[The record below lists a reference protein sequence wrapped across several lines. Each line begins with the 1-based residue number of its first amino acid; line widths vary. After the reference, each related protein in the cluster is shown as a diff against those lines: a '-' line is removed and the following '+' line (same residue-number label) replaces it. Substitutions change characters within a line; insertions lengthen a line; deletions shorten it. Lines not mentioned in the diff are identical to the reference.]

1 MRKIWGFVLA
11 FLGIILAFQ
20 VTSTNVSASSK
31 YQIKKYNIE
40 ANVKKNG
47 DVELTQRLNYHFEGD
62 FHGVFY
68 NQSLKGVKGV
78 TQPKVYVDTGF
89 QTLPVRE
96 SNSGVNNTFKV
107 TKTNKKLGLKVYHE
121 MSTGDAAFIY
131 KYTLK
136 GLVRNYNDTAV
147 LNWRVLYG
155 WNNILSNVK
164 ITVNLP
170 QKNIP
175 QLQAWSHGPLN
186 GHNRVDRKKGRV
198 IITVPELPSDEMIET
213 RMLFPVSVT
222 ANNKYVINR
231 NMKQKVRAEEKQ
243 LAIQANQ
250 TRQKQTGIYWSLMV
264 FGILVILGI
273 YLYKYVTMRKRPG
286 TKHQIPTPLYHSFD
300 APEFLPS
307 FSKVVLERL
316 HDGDTSSL
324 TADMMNEVGHR
335 RMKIEKVGTTFEI
348 TALVPPTND
357 FFKYMINDIGDGKK
371 VTLREIRHEA
381 QDFDGK
387 QRVTKNFDDWASNA
401 AKNREQYLDL
411 HNIDIV
417 NGFKLAA
424 ISTDIIAAIMFVIT
438 LLFNRP
444 MLWPGIILAILALSV
459 WGIYYLMSRK
469 ITPYTD
475 KGEIAV
481 NQIRAFKRMLED
493 IDDIKMAE
501 VGDIILWEQ
510 FIPYAIAFGISEK
523 VIKALR
529 VNFTPEQLGQSA
541 VLVNYIGFS
550 TAFGAASGTGFQ
562 NSFAGAIGASGS
574 ASITGGSGGFS
585 GGSSGGFGGGS
596 GGAF

>member
-1 MRKIWGFVLA
+1 MKKIWGFVIA

-20 VTSTNVSASSK
+20 VTSTNVSAAGK
-31 YQIKKYNIE
+31 YKVQKYNIV

-47 DVELTQRLNYHFEGD
+47 DIELTQRLDYHFEGD

-68 NQSLKGVKGV
+68 NQSLKGVKDI

-89 QTLPVRE
+89 QTVQIRE
-96 SNSGVNNTFKV
+96 SNSGANNTFRA
-107 TKTNKKLGLKVYHE
+107 TKTNKKLGLKVYHK

-147 LNWRVLYG
+147 LNWRILYG
-155 WNNILSNVK
+155 WDDILKDVK
-164 ITVNLP
+164 VTVNLP
-170 QKNIP
+170 QQNIS
-175 QLQAWSHGPLN
+175 QLQAWSHGPLT
-186 GHNRVDRKKGRV
+186 GHNQVDKKRGRV
-198 IITVPELPSDEMIET
+198 VINVPELPGDEMIET

-222 ANNKYVINR
+222 AENKNVVNK

-250 TRQKQTGIYWSLMV
+250 SRQKQNGIYWSLMA
-264 FGILVILGI
+264 FGILVVLGI
-273 YLYKYVTMRKRPG
+273 YLYKFITMRKRPG

-307 FSKVVLERL
+307 FSKVILDRE
-316 HDGDTSSL
+316 HDGDTQSL
-324 TADMMNEVGHR
+324 IADLMDEVGHH
-335 RMKIEKVGTTFEI
+335 RMKLEKVGTTFEI
-348 TALVPPTND
+348 TALVPPTNE

-371 VTLREIRHEA
+371 VTLRAIRSEA
-381 QDFDGK
+381 QDYDGK
-387 QRVTKNFDDWASNA
+387 ERVSKHFDDWASNA
-401 AKNREQYLDL
+401 AKDREKYLDL
-411 HNIDIV
+411 HNMDIT
-417 NGFKLAA
+417 NGFSIAA
-424 ISTDIIAAIMFVIT
+424 VSTDIIVAIMLVIT
-438 LLFNRP
+438 LLFGKP
-444 MLWPGIILAILALSV
+444 MLWPGVILATLAVLV
-459 WGIYYLMSRK
+459 WGVYYLIRKK

-475 KGEIAV
+475 EGEIAV

-529 VNFTPEQLGQSA
+529 VNFTPEQLGQSI

-550 TAFGAASGTGFQ
+550 RAFGASSVGFQ
-562 NSFAGAIGASGS
+562 SAFAGAIGAGG
-574 ASITGGSGGFS
+574 AANINGGSGGFS